1 MAARSLHLSRP
12 ALLATP
18 TSSTD
23 RLTGP
28 TVLPPGPESSS
39 PEIMTTAT
47 KTGADA
53 TKYPDYSKGPSALDK
68 AAQLFFF
75 TEILRGMW

>member
-1 MAARSLHLSRP
+1 MHLSRP

-18 TSSTD
+18 TGSND

-28 TVLPPGPESSS
+28 TILPPGPESSS
-39 PEIMTTAT
+39 PEIMNTAT
-47 KTGADA
+47 MTAADA
-53 TKYPDYSKGPSALDK
+53 TRFPDYSKGPSALDK